1 MNAFQV
7 CLRDLGT
14 SPCKLLVE
22 VNEKDKSELPIE
34 DEDLC
39 DASRALA
46 EFARQA
52 DLVTPP
58 HDNVDV
64 YIGWWGDQDTFEIPR
79 AFFELIAKRGWRVTF
94 DIND

>member
-1 MNAFQV
+1 MNTLQV
-7 CLRDLGT
+7 CLRDLST
-14 SPCKLLVE
+14 SPCKFLVE
-22 VNEKDKSELPIE
+22 VNEKDKFESPIE

-52 DLVTPP
+52 ELVTPP

-64 YIGWWGDQDTFEIPR
+64 YIGWLGNQDTFEIPK
-79 AFFELIAKRGWRVTF
+79 AFFDLITKRGWRVTF